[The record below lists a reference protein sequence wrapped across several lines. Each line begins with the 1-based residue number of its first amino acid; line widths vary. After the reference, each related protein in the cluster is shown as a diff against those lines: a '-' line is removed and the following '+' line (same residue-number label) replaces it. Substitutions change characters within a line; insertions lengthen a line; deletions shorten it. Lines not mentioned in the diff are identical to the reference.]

1 MKKTLLILFFSF
13 FQPLTSQAGYFGLK
27 YAEKVLSV
35 DKGLGPLHLREGNQ
49 VRLGELIHSRLW
61 RYNHRLQLE
70 EDLLMS
76 LPTEDCI
83 DGKEALF
90 CKLKDNLKWADGKP
104 ITVDDI
110 AFTIDFYRVNKKD
123 TKVYPI
129 IAETIVKQV
138 DAKSFY
144 LVSSMKNFHY
154 LGRMNFPMIQIL
166 PKHVIGTTNFYHD
179 DTVWKKP
186 VSSGPFQIKDILTE
200 GKKKT
205 VFFDRNKYSLES
217 PPNWEIQNVIAVS
230 EPSFA
235 PLIDNMTLENKL
247 SYDKKKEQ
255 HRGIDLLFQGVRS
268 KSVVN
273 TLNNK
278 THIKRQQYVHNSWVG
293 IVFNHDRP
301 FISSVGFRQAFDEAI
316 DDTSLINHFYP
327 KGGAIDLTGPFN
339 PFLGVTE
346 KIEDRRTDDP
356 EKILSA
362 LNNQGFLLNKKSKQ
376 LEWVDPSTGEKTNV
390 VLRLI
395 YNKKFADDGTPER
408 GVIDK
413 IKNIL
418 WEQYGIKIETD
429 GLSSVNFS
437 RRLRKNRDQWDL
449 ALLEFNFGWS
459 GNVTPIFKQG
469 SSMNIANYKSNIL
482 DNDLNLLLSANNP
495 VQRAEIIKRIHRH
508 CHEYLP
514 YLFLWHVRPVVYYR
528 DIIQKPTFTPQYFFT
543 TIGKWGIKPR

>member
-1 MKKTLLILFFSF
+1 
-13 FQPLTSQAGYFGLK
+13 
-27 YAEKVLSV
+27 
-35 DKGLGPLHLREGNQ
+35 
-49 VRLGELIHSRLW
+49 
-61 RYNHRLQLE
+61 
-70 EDLLMS
+70 
-76 LPTEDCI
+76 
-83 DGKEALF
+83 
-90 CKLKDNLKWADGKP
+90 
-104 ITVDDI
+104 
-110 AFTIDFYRVNKKD
+110 
-123 TKVYPI
+123 
-129 IAETIVKQV
+129 
-138 DAKSFY
+138 
-144 LVSSMKNFHY
+144 
-154 LGRMNFPMIQIL
+154 MIQIL
-166 PKHVIGTTNFYHD
+166 PKHVIGTTHFYHD
-179 DTVWKKP
+179 DTLWKKP
-186 VSSGPFQIKDILTE
+186 VSSGSFQIKDILRE
-200 GKKKT
+200 GQKRT
-205 VFFDRNKYSLES
+205 VFFDRNKYSLEG

-247 SYDKKKEQ
+247 SYDKKMDQ
-255 HRGIDLLFQGVRS
+255 PHRGIDLLFQGVRS

-316 DDTSLINHFYP
+316 DDTSLINKFYP

-395 YNKKFADDGTPER
+395 YNKKFADEGTPER
-408 GVIDK
+408 GVIDSV
-413 IKNIL
+413 KNIIMD
-418 WEQYGIKIETD
+418 QYGIKIVTD
-429 GLSSVNFS
+429 GLSSVNFLKK
-437 RRLRKNRDQWDL
+437 LRKKRDEWDL

-459 GNVTPIFKQG
+459 GNVTPIFTQG
-469 SSMNIANYKSNIL
+469 SNSNYANYKSNIL